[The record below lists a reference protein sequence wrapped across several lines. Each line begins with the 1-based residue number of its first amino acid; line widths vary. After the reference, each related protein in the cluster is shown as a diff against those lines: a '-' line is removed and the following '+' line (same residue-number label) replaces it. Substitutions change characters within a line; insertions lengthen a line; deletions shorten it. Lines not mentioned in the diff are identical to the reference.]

1 MNIEISI
8 EPRII
13 AALKH
18 IASKDETRYVLQ
30 GINIRKLDGR
40 LTFTATNG
48 SSLASIQG
56 TQIESV
62 SIPDDLDII
71 IPTRIPHKLNQI
83 NIDTD
88 SHKITYL
95 EPGQDI
101 TLKLIEGKYPNFLSV
116 IPEQTTEAKHAPF
129 GVHHLEEIM
138 ACAKAYAKRTKLNDD
153 AGLYCLPQGKGPS
166 IFALGGYPEWFAML
180 MPRTGEPTIPNWLK
194 KK

>member
-1 MNIEISI
+1 MNIELTI

-18 IASKDETRYVLQ
+18 IASKDECRPVLT
-30 GINIRKLDGR
+30 GISLRCLEGKA
-40 LTFTATNG
+40 TFTATNG
-48 SSLASIQG
+48 QALASIQAD
-56 TQIESV
+56 I
-62 SIPDDLDII
+62 SIPENLDVILPVRVPHRLNRIAINDD
-71 IPTRIPHKLNQI
+71 
-83 NIDTD
+83 
-88 SHKITYL
+88 SGKITYL

-101 TLKLIEGKYPNFLSV
+101 TLKLIEGKYPNFLGV